1 MFKRTL
7 WAVLAIGLTV
17 GFTGRPVLA
26 SEPANLSYHK
36 QDLRVYVDSG
46 EYAQSVA
53 AVALS
58 ANKYVAKR
66 IARGQAKGEKLAI
79 VFDIDETTL
88 SNLAHIVETDYG
100 YVPKVWDGWLAEG
113 RAPAIVPVQIVY
125 DTAVRA
131 KIDVFFITG
140 RREAD
145 RRATEKNLREVGYD
159 AWTKIYYK
167 PETDIMLTTAGFK
180 TDVRR
185 KLAKEGYVIIAN
197 IGDQDS
203 DLTGGYAE
211 RVFKLPNPFYLVK

>member
-1 MFKRTL
+1 M
-7 WAVLAIGLTV
+7 
-17 GFTGRPVLA
+17 
-26 SEPANLSYHK
+26 
-36 QDLRVYVDSG
+36 
-46 EYAQSVA
+46 
-53 AVALS
+53 
-58 ANKYVAKR
+58 
-66 IARGQAKGEKLAI
+66 
-79 VFDIDETTL
+79 
-88 SNLAHIVETDYG
+88 
-100 YVPKVWDGWLAEG
+100 
-113 RAPAIVPVQIVY
+113 PVQIVY

>member
-1 MFKRTL
+1 MFKSTL

-17 GFTGRPVLA
+17 GFTGRPALA

-36 QDLRVYVDSG
+36 QELRVYVDSG

-58 ANKYVAKR
+58 ANKYVARR

-88 SNLAHIVETDYG
+88 SNLAHI
-100 YVPKVWDGWLAEG
+100 
-113 RAPAIVPVQIVY
+113 VQIVY

-159 AWTKIYYK
+159 TWTKIFYK

-185 KLAKEGYVIIAN
+185 KLTKEGYVIIAN